1 MQASAEGARLLVK
14 RWSEADNVIDVDIE
28 DIDSLDAPAKSGRK
42 SAGAGRGLSPETKV
56 QGMSLAQVAVHSL
69 WVVDYLRS
77 LRDSDFGD
85 ADIAG
90 MTRCAD
96 DLENAI
102 LLMFQLAGGTRQELQ
117 QRYGELKLAALGA
130 SARTSSNTR
139 RI

>member
-1 MQASAEGARLLVK
+1 MAGKGARLLVK

-28 DIDSLDAPAKSGRK
+28 DIGALDASAKPSRK
-42 SAGAGRGLSPETKV
+42 AGVERRRLSTETKV

-77 LRDSDFGD
+77 LRDSEFGD

-102 LLMFQLAGGTRQELQ
+102 LLMFQLAGGTRQELL

-130 SARTSSNTR
+130 AAKASSSTR